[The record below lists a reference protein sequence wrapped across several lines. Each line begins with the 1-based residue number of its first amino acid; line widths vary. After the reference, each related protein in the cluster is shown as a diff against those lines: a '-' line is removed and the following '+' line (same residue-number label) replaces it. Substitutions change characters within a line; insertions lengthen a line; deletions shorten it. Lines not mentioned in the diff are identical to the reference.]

1 MWKMPG
7 MMNFAQSI
15 VAPRKA
21 SLFVLVVMSSL
32 ALAVCAES
40 ATNVF
45 DLGAGEAVY
54 TTPRQVRYSFT
65 INNTKGTPQNDAV
78 FFSYAPIRQTSMQ
91 RCVRLEVSPPADL
104 LTDRLGNQILRF
116 NLATMPPF
124 GVVIVTV
131 KADLMLAEQATGVSR
146 TTAVQLFSE
155 SESGIESDNPE
166 IVKLARSLKAKKPIQ
181 TARQVSDWVSA
192 NLEDAGYIRNNRGAL
207 YALQSRKGD
216 CTEYASLFAALCRAD
231 GIPARVMGGYLC
243 NANAILNGAGY
254 HNWAEFFDR
263 KVWRVADPFLKSF
276 DKNDKSYIGM
286 NILNVGDADD
296 PMLGAARYRVE
307 GDGLKATMGN

>member
-1 MWKMPG
+1 MRDIG
-7 MMNFAQSI
+7 
-15 VAPRKA
+15 VAIP
-21 SLFVLVVMSSL
+21 V
-32 ALAVCAES
+32 LAVAVLLSTTAPCAES
-40 ATNVF
+40 AGTVF
-45 DLGAGEAVY
+45 EFGPASKPYV
-54 TTPRQVRYSFT
+54 TPRQVRYGFT
-65 INNTKGTPQNDAV
+65 INNTKGMPQDEAV
-78 FFSYAPIRQTSMQ
+78 FCTYAPIRQTSQQ

-116 NLATMPPF
+116 NIAPVPPF

-131 KADLMLAEQATGVSR
+131 KADLMLAEQPASVSR
-146 TTAVQLFSE
+146 TEPAKLFSRP
-155 SESGIESDNPE
+155 GQGVESDNAE

-181 TARQVSDWVSA
+181 TARQISDWVSA
-192 NLEDAGYIRNNRGAL
+192 NIEDAGYIRNNRGAL
-207 YALQSRKGD
+207 YALQSMKGD

-231 GIPARVMGGYLC
+231 EVPARVVGGYLC

-254 HNWAEFFDR
+254 HNWAEFFDG
-263 KVWRVADPFLKSF
+263 KVWKVADPFLKSF

-307 GDGLKATMGN
+307 GDGLKAVMDN